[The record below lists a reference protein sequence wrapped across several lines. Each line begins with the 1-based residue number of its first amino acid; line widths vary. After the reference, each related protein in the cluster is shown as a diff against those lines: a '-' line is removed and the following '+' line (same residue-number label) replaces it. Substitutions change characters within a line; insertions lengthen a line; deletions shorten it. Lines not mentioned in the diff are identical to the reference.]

1 MDCYVRCVC
10 EIFSSQRRSF
20 AGRIVLQAQT
30 VVARSLGASGRW
42 VPFAGLVA
50 EHRNGY
56 RKYDFLN
63 EAPIQWHMAWQ
74 EWNTGVTGS
83 ALVPAL
89 TIQFGSNTVQK
100 KPPIMEHI
108 LCM

>member
-1 MDCYVRCVC
+1 MFGASVKYSLPNADHLQ
-10 EIFSSQRRSF
+10 EGLFW
-20 AGRIVLQAQT
+20 QAQT

-63 EAPIQWHMAWQ
+63 EESAYSVAHGMAGM
-74 EWNTGVTGS
+74 EYRGDRFSGGAT
-83 ALVPAL
+83 L